1 MTLGPISTLFLP
13 LALQSAPLLY
23 EDLAS
28 LQARIVAVAGADI
41 GAPGGPALALDS
53 RLRLHRCP
61 TAAQITAATGA
72 QISAA
77 SGALRISCPALGWR
91 LHVPLVG
98 SASDDAA
105 AVPAIRRGDM
115 VALRIRGGGFAVVM
129 RAIALEDGA
138 VGARIRLRRAS
149 GSSAPI
155 HAVVTAPGE
164 VAPVG

>member
-1 MTLGPISTLFLP
+1 MTVGPISSLFLP
-13 LALQSAPLLY
+13 LALQSAPLLH
-23 EDLAS
+23 EDLAA

-41 GAPGGPALALDS
+41 GAPGGPVLALDS

-61 TAAQITAATGA
+61 AAA

-77 SGALRISCPALGWR
+77 TSALRISCPALGWR

-98 SASDDAA
+98 GASDDAA
-105 AVPAIRRGDM
+105 GAPAIRRGDM

-138 VGARIRLRRAS
+138 IGARIRLRRAS

-155 HAVVTAPGE
+155 HATVTGAGE
-164 VAPVG
+164 AAPVG